1 MRKLLSGIC
10 AGLCLI
16 AVLLPVGVAVW
27 DMTQSGG
34 GEWTAEWPWLLLPV
48 LPAVAAGVLAR
59 LRRRPFLLSPR
70 SLAAVLLLGAVY
82 NAGGNLDTYL
92 EPAYI
97 PATVLMTAGVLL
109 LLWGLLKRWAAVL
122 WVPFL
127 LLEAIQCGAF
137 MQYGT
142 TINSLVLAEA
152 FESSWEEASAYI
164 TPGNLAAFA
173 GAVLVV
179 ALLVWVQWKVLRRC
193 RRIASLG
200 TGGALAAVAS
210 LCLIWL
216 PDEQREPTYFW
227 PAAEGF
233 KLADMVSEA
242 IDANVDTID
251 TVMALQS
258 PTDRP
263 SSTDVP
269 LPEDAGAVLV
279 VHVGESVM
287 AHRMSINGY
296 ERDTT
301 PWLRSCPYVVNFP
314 RCVSAACDTCRA
326 EIAILTNARR
336 SITDRTPGMQATTG
350 SVLDLFTV
358 NGFKMYTFFGRRC
371 AQKLKYDR
379 VVRVLTRR
387 SEARF
392 NAPGSPWTAVPQ
404 MQQVLRDHP
413 RENLLFFVNNEG
425 SHVPFYHFDHDAPP
439 FAPCVDDFD
448 SPTKNGVGI
457 NNAYDSTVHYT
468 DEFFRRVCES
478 LKGRPFVYLYVSD
491 HGEYLGKDG
500 MWGRGA
506 LGDSKL
512 SYHDT
517 DGCLVGMF
525 VIASPEFTALHP
537 HFAEALKQLRDHSTM
552 TVAHE
557 HIFHTLLGLFG
568 IRTPYYEETLDLT
581 SPAARPYEGPCPA
594 LVQPRQELQQPDEQD
609 DQRDAQPNDH

>member
-1 MRKLLSGIC
+1 MKKLSAWFC

-16 AVLLPVGVAVW
+16 AVLLPLGVAVG
-27 DMTQSGG
+27 DLPRCGE
-34 GEWTAEWPWLLLPV
+34 GEWALEWPWLLLPV
-48 LPAVAAGVLAR
+48 LILTVAGVLVR
-59 LRRRPFLLSPR
+59 LRCRPFWLRPGQ
-70 SLAAVLLLGAVY
+70 LAAVLLTALLYDLV
-82 NAGGNLDTYL
+82 GNLETYA

-109 LLWGLLKRWAAVL
+109 VLWALLKRWAAVL

-127 LLEAIQCGAF
+127 LLEAIQCGAY

-173 GAVLVV
+173 GALVAV
-179 ALLVWVQWKVLRRC
+179 ALLVWIQWRVLRRC

-200 TGGALAAVAS
+200 TGGALTALASACLAV
-210 LCLIWL
+210 L
-216 PDEQREPTYFW
+216 PEEQREETYYW

-233 KLADMVSEA
+233 KLAEMVSEA

-251 TVMALQS
+251 AVMALQS
-258 PTDRP
+258 PTDQP
-263 SSTDVP
+263 SSTSVP
-269 LPEDAGAVLV
+269 LPADAGAVLV

-336 SITDRTPGMQATTG
+336 SITDPTPGMQATTG

-387 SEARF
+387 SAERF

-439 FAPCVDDFD
+439 FAPCVDDFA
-448 SPTKNGVGI
+448 SPTVNGEGI

-491 HGEYLGKDG
+491 HGEYLGRDG

-506 LGDSKL
+506 LGDKKRD
-512 SYHDT
+512 YHST
-517 DGCLVGMF
+517 EGCMVGMF
-525 VIASPEFTALHP
+525 IIISPEFAALNP
-537 HFAEALKQLRDHSTM
+537 HFAESLQQLRAHTSM

-568 IRTPYYEETLDLT
+568 IRTPYYEEGLDLC
-581 SPAARPYEGPCPA
+581 SPAARPYDGP
-594 LVQPRQELQQPDEQD
+594 RPDHD
-609 DQRDAQPNDH
+609 N